1 MWHTPIAFYTPKTKE
16 MPIFHNSHCRQ
27 LTPPHSKQRN
37 ENATMLFERMESTKA
52 TAAHGMR
59 GLWQEVIGPVRG
71 GTRENRRRPE
81 T

>member
-1 MWHTPIAFYTPKTKE
+1 
-16 MPIFHNSHCRQ
+16 
-27 LTPPHSKQRN
+27 
-37 ENATMLFERMESTKA
+37 MLFERMESTKA

-71 GTRENRRRPE
+71 GTRENRWRPE